1 MKIDR
6 IKKVM
11 RNNVMAVETGTF
23 IGDGVQIFLDCGF
36 KKVVSVEVDPTLAS
50 RCKQRFE
57 SNPDAEIVF
66 GDSVQFLKER
76 TKDFPNDVFIFLDGH
91 FSGGGTSYFEKPVPL
106 LDELKVILDEY
117 KHDELIV
124 VIDDV
129 GCWTGIL
136 AEGDPARGWWSE
148 VSEESILKIVEDS
161 EFEASHYYDDEKIT
175 FILDLKRKTK

>member
-117 KHDELIV
+117 KHDDYVTAYRNYYKGDKADIAKCVYTEKPYWWE
-124 VIDDV
+124 V
-129 GCWTGIL
+129 G
-136 AEGDPARGWWSE
+136 DR
-148 VSEESILKIVEDS
+148 
-161 EFEASHYYDDEKIT
+161 
-175 FILDLKRKTK
+175 